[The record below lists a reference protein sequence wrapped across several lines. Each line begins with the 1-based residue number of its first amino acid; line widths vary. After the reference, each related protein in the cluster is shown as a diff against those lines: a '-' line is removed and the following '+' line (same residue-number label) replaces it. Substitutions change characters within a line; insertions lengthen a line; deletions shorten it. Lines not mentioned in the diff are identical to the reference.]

1 MALPQQFMDELRRRT
16 VLSGIV
22 GKRVNLTKKGG
33 RMVGLCPFHSEK
45 TPSFHVRDDEGYYH
59 CFGCGVSGDAITF
72 LREKEGMDFM
82 EAVRLLADMAGMEV
96 PSSGPVD
103 PEAAGRRDERLAAV
117 DDAAR
122 YFQSALAREVESGGA
137 VAEYLAR
144 RGVEAG
150 QREEFR
156 LGYAPRQGHLEA
168 LAKAGHSPEVLLETG
183 ISRRSEK
190 DNSVYP
196 YFRHRLMFPIMDGRG
211 RAIAFGA
218 RALDDDQQ
226 PKYLNSAETPLFQKK
241 SVLYAAHLARP
252 RVRDGLPLLVTEGY
266 MDAIAVH
273 SSGLAASVAPLGTAL
288 TEDQI
293 RLLWRIHD
301 QPVLC
306 FDGDAAG
313 RSAALKAVLRALPML
328 EPGKSMRLMPLPPG
342 SDPDDI
348 LRQQGREAFA
358 GLLGETVPLV
368 DVLWDGVAAGYDLAD
383 ASSRAGFWN
392 EIRQHVRQIGNGQM
406 RASLG
411 DEIEARIGSMR
422 DAVRAAGGGDAR
434 GHGGSRGFGRM
445 PVSPRNIRRPKML
458 PDQRGRLILALLVEH
473 PRLITEHF
481 EQIAQLSFSE
491 GETEKLRQTVLNA
504 VNSSA
509 DLDVEGFRHHL
520 DEYGFGGMRAGVL
533 LEGMEGRMRHDPASI
548 DIDKARELLAE
559 ALRLEARATR
569 GGASLA
575 AAGRIATESGETAA
589 EGGRTD

>member
-33 RMVGLCPFHSEK
+33 RMVGLCPFHNEK

-137 VAEYLAR
+137 VAEYLSR
-144 RGVEAG
+144 RGIGAG
-150 QREEFR
+150 QMEEFR
-156 LGYAPRQGHLEA
+156 LGYAPRRGLLEA
-168 LAKAGHSPEVLLETG
+168 LAKAGHTPEALLETG

-190 DNSVYP
+190 DGGVYP

-313 RSAALKAVLRALPML
+313 RAAALKAVLRALPML

-348 LRQQGREAFA
+348 LQKQGREAFA
-358 GLLGETVPLV
+358 GMIGETVPLE

-392 EIRQHVRQIGNGQM
+392 EVRQHVRQIGNGQM

-411 DEIEARIGSMR
+411 DEVESRIGSMR
-422 DAVRAAGGGDAR
+422 DAVRAASCGDYGRNRRLGG
-434 GHGGSRGFGRM
+434 M
-445 PVSPRNIRRPKML
+445 PVSPRSIRRPKMV
-458 PDQRGRLILALLVEH
+458 PGQRGRLILALLLEH

-481 EQIAQLSFSE
+481 EQIALLSFSD
-491 GETEKLRQTVLNA
+491 GRTEKLRQTVLNA

-520 DEYGFGGMRAGVL
+520 EEYGFGGMRAGVL
-533 LEGMEGRMRHDPASI
+533 LEGMEGRLRHDPASI

-559 ALRLEARATR
+559 ALKLEARVTR
-569 GGASLA
+569 GGASPA
-575 AAGRIATESGETAA
+575 GAGRIAAGS
-589 EGGRTD
+589 GGRTD